1 MEKSHHQIGKVIK
14 GVIIVTNINEE
25 KVLQILEDF
34 LNKRKWKIDMKNDIK
49 SIKFYNQFHIN
60 SKDVWVVRIKIDLK
74 GFEGSDIIELVISDK
89 KETVE
94 YWLDQNGI
102 PQMF

>member
-1 MEKSHHQIGKVIK
+1 M
-14 GVIIVTNINEE
+14 TNINEE

-60 SKDVWVVRIKIDLK
+60 SKDVWVVRIKFDLK
-74 GFEGSDIIELVISDK
+74 GFEGSDIIVLVFSDK
-89 KETVE
+89 KDTVE

>member
-1 MEKSHHQIGKVIK
+1 MN
-14 GVIIVTNINEE
+14 TNINEE
-25 KVLQILEDF
+25 QVLKILENF
-34 LNKRKWKIDMKNDIK
+34 LKKRKWKIDMKNDIK
-49 SIKFYNQFHIN
+49 SIKFYNQFHIS

-74 GFEGSDIIELVISDK
+74 GFEGSDVIKLVISDK